1 MWFIHPDDL
10 PRSIEALTEL
20 RSRGTYDQFP
30 VRIRCKDTSDKTV
43 TARAV
48 GIFDDDGKLR
58 WIVTALM

>member
-1 MWFIHPDDL
+1 M
-10 PRSIEALTEL
+10 
-20 RSRGTYDQFP
+20 YDQFP
-30 VRIRCKDTSDKTV
+30 VRIRCKDTSYKTV